1 MSLRNGSDVYVNSK
15 QGHLEEVFTQTSLHN
30 LRIIPLI
37 ESNVEN
43 MYKNTLKMGIKMI
56 ILKWIHEV
64 IICNMD

>member
-1 MSLRNGSDVYVNSK
+1 MLLRTGSDVYVTRK

>member
-1 MSLRNGSDVYVNSK
+1 M
-15 QGHLEEVFTQTSLHN
+15 
-30 LRIIPLI
+30 RIIPLI

>member
-1 MSLRNGSDVYVNSK
+1 MSLRTGSDVYVTRK

-43 MYKNTLKMGIKMI
+43 MHKNTLKMGIKMI

>member
-1 MSLRNGSDVYVNSK
+1 MSLRTGSDVYVTRK
-15 QGHLEEVFTQTSLHN
+15 QDHLEEVFTQTSLHN